1 MKNKMSLQE
10 RLRDVG
16 VLVEESSSRMA
27 RTASLMR
34 DAANALDAKDQEI
47 KRIRDAILR
56 AGLTLGEE

>member
-10 RLRDVG
+10 RLRDAAAP
-16 VLVEESSSRMA
+16 LTRISRMA
-27 RTASLMR
+27 RTARLMR